1 MEAEMQCPNALQSME
16 MKLRTTCNATN
27 AKFDNVVKVS
37 IFDVNSMYMGM
48 PFEFNENLSFEGP
61 ILDLTKRLIDQ
72 VGLEKNT
79 LLLKCR
85 SIEDNFAL
93 LNKQLEA
100 SDKSK
105 SEYLKRY
112 GEPIDEKKRLADEYM
127 ARIAN
132 LQSNCSSL
140 GERYSS
146 LLKALDTAKQDS
158 VDWQRKY
165 EQI

>member
-1 MEAEMQCPNALQSME
+1 MEAEMQCLNVLQSME
-16 MKLRTTCNATN
+16 RTLRTACNATN
-27 AKFDNVVKVS
+27 AKFDNVVKVLDGLVS
-37 IFDVNSMYMGM
+37 EYEKSSHGPGKWKKLVMFLQKS
-48 PFEFNENLSFEGP
+48 LEGP
-61 ILDLTKRLIDQ
+61 LLDLTKRLIDQ

-85 SIEDNFAL
+85 SIKDKLAL

-112 GEPIDEKKRLADEYM
+112 EESIDEKKQLTDEYM

-132 LQSNCSSL
+132 LQSDCSSL
-140 GERYSS
+140 GER
-146 LLKALDTAKQDS
+146 
-158 VDWQRKY
+158 
-165 EQI
+165 